1 VVKIVIKYG
10 REHIE
15 NNDRQNEMGK
25 TRGKVEMITLRD
37 YHPRINVC
45 EHCGC
50 NV

>member
-1 VVKIVIKYG
+1 VVKIEIKYE

-15 NNDRQNEMGK
+15 NNDGHNEMGK
-25 TRGKVEMITLRD
+25 QEENVEMITLRD

-45 EHCGC
+45 KHCGC